1 MVKEGLNF
9 WVEQSGRYLLCD
21 YTTSS
26 DALINALFLCKIYR
40 EKGSL
45 LQYASPC
52 VEITSVSKNI
62 PLTESNIALCD
73 GDRLQNTAGRVSQLY
88 PDCRLVLHKGGT
100 ESWVVPKAKGT
111 QYQKGVVW

>member
-1 MVKEGLNF
+1 M
-9 WVEQSGRYLLCD
+9 LCD
-21 YTTSS
+21 YATSS

-73 GDRLQNTAGRVSQLY
+73 GDRLQNTVGRVSQLY
-88 PDCRLVLHKGGT
+88 PDCRLVLRKSGT
-100 ESWVVPKAKGT
+100 ENVVRAYAEGAQAQKAVDCVAAT
-111 QYQKGVVW
+111 FSQNVNRL